1 MVNLALTL
9 PYPPSIN
16 AYWRAN
22 GHRRFISAEGRKF
35 KQDVV
40 QYVIE
45 KNIPK
50 LGNAALKVTII
61 LQPRD
66 RRKTDIDN
74 RIKAVLD
81 SLQDAGV
88 YDDDCQVEHLQ
99 VHRAKAVKGG
109 CCLVYIEAHQPEGE
123 LSPVLNR

>member
-1 MVNLALTL
+1 LVNLALML

-35 KQDVV
+35 KEDVAK
-40 QYVIE
+40 YVIDE
-45 KNIPK
+45 KVPK
-50 LGNAALKVTII
+50 LGDAPLKVVII

-88 YDDDCQVEHLQ
+88 YDDDSQVFYLQ
-99 VHRAKAVKGG
+99 VHRGEAVKGG
-109 CCLVYIEAHQPEGE
+109 RCLVYIEAHQPEGE

>member
-1 MVNLALTL
+1 LVTLPLEL

-35 KQDVV
+35 KENVV
-40 QYVIE
+40 NYVIE
-45 KNIPK
+45 NAIPK
-50 LGNAALKVTII
+50 LGDIALTITII
-61 LQPRD
+61 LRPRD
-66 RRKTDIDN
+66 KRKTDIDN

-81 SLQDAGV
+81 ALQDAGV
-88 YDDDCQVEHLQ
+88 YDDDCQVEALHVYRGETL
-99 VHRAKAVKGG
+99 RGG
-109 CCLVYIEAHQPEGE
+109 CCYVYIEPHQPKGE

>member
-1 MVNLALTL
+1 LVNLALTL

-88 YDDDCQVEHLQ
+88 YDDDCQVEYLS
-99 VHRAKAVKGG
+99 VHRAEAVKGG